1 MARRRESYTIHLD
14 GIWTIDDLYTFP
26 RAVEQVYFLLWSLRS
41 GHDEVDAERIERAY
55 STFPWQGGYSAVSF
69 YNQLKFVV
77 PKRNRLRVLSIKYES
92 PGWIELAVVAVVAAN
107 LERIVRSVARSIR
120 HCNDVYHRIWT
131 GLEKRKLLR
140 LKVKRAELTLKRD
153 EEKFINQSLKEMT
166 AILETPYV
174 RKLNRLTGDPYISLK
189 ILLSLYRRV
198 RTLANYQNQR
208 KVDFRNE
215 K

>member
-14 GIWTIDDLYTFP
+14 GIWVIDDLYVFL
-26 RAVEQVYFLLWSLRS
+26 RALEQVYFLLWSLRS
-41 GHDEVDAERIERAY
+41 RHDETEAERIARAY

-69 YNQLKFVV
+69 YNQLKYVM
-77 PKRNRLRVLSIKYES
+77 PKRQRLRIISIRYDS
-92 PGWIELAVVAVVAAN
+92 PGWIEIAVIAVVAAN
-107 LERIVRSVARSIR
+107 LEKIVKSVAGSIR

-131 GLEKRKLLR
+131 DLEKRKLLR
-140 LKVKRAELTLKRD
+140 LKTRRAELALTRD
-153 EEKFINQSLKEMT
+153 EEKFINQSLKEMA
-166 AILETPYV
+166 AILQTPYV
-174 RKLNRLTGDPYISLK
+174 RKLNELTGDPYISLK